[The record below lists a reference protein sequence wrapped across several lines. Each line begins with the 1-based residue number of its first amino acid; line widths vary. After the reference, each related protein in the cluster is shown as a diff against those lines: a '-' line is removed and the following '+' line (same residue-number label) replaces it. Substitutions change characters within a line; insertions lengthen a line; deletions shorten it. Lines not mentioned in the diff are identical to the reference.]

1 MSDPIKTLDVTEIM
15 RLIPHRYPML
25 LVDRA
30 EIIEPA
36 KQARGFKAVTMN
48 EPFFQGHF
56 PQKPVMPG
64 VLIVEAMAQTAA
76 IVTMD
81 TLAEEGAASSL
92 VYFMSIDGAKFR
104 RQVVPGDMLCFDVTL
119 ERARGPV
126 RRFACRA
133 LVNDE
138 LAAEATVQ
146 AMISE
151 S

>member
-1 MSDPIKTLDVTEIM
+1 MADALKQLDITDIM

-30 EIIEPA
+30 DILEEGTKA
-36 KQARGFKAVTMN
+36 QGYKAVTMN

-64 VLIVEAMAQTAA
+64 VLIIEAMAQTSA

-81 TLAEEGAASSL
+81 KLSDDGASDTL

-104 RQVVPGDMLCFDVTL
+104 RQVVPGDLLQFNVEL

-126 RRFACRA
+126 RRFACKA
-133 LVNDE
+133 MVGDE
-138 LAAEATVQ
+138 VAAEATVQ

-151 S
+151 T